1 MPSKKSPR
9 SSPRPARGV
18 EAILRPRP
26 LLEALRRH
34 EVRFVL
40 IGGVA
45 ERLLGSPRT
54 TNDLDICPAT
64 DSRNLARLADA
75 LNELGAVY
83 RPGGL
88 ESGFP
93 TEEPWSAKSFSAFQ
107 SLALVTRYGW
117 LDLVFRPDGS
127 TGYSDLIQQSRDE
140 SVGGLA
146 IKVADV
152 SDLIRI
158 KEAIGTPE
166 YLAHL
171 PLLYELRDERKRGEI
186 DR

>member
-1 MPSKKSPR
+1 
-9 SSPRPARGV
+9 
-18 EAILRPRP
+18 
-26 LLEALRRH
+26 
-34 EVRFVL
+34 L

-64 DSRNLARLADA
+64 DSRNLARLAEA
-75 LNELGAVY
+75 LNELGAVH
-83 RPGGL
+83 RPAGL

-93 TEEPWSAKSFSAFQ
+93 TAEPWSVKSFGAFQ
-107 SLALVTRYGW
+107 TLALATQYGW
-117 LDLVFRPDGS
+117 LDLVFRPDGT
-127 TGYSDLIQQSRDE
+127 TGYADLIKRSADQ
-140 SVGGLA
+140 SVGGPT

-158 KEAIGTPE
+158 KEAVGAPE

-171 PLLYELRDERKRGEI
+171 PLLYELRDERRRQGI
-186 DR
+186 DG

>member
-1 MPSKKSPR
+1 MRSRKSPR
-9 SSPRPARGV
+9 SSLRSRGA
-18 EAILRPRP
+18 EPILRPGR
-26 LLEALRRH
+26 LLGALHRLD
-34 EVRFVL
+34 VRFVL

-64 DSRNLARLADA
+64 DSRNLARLARA

-83 RPGGL
+83 RPAGL

-93 TEEPWSAKSFSAFQ
+93 PAGPWSAKSFGAFQ
-107 SLALVTRYGW
+107 TLALVTKYGW
-117 LDLVFRPDGS
+117 LDLVFRPDG
-127 TGYSDLIQQSRDE
+127 TAGYADLIERSANE
-140 SVGGLA
+140 LVGGQT

-158 KEAIGTPE
+158 KETVGTPE

-171 PLLYELRDERKRGEI
+171 PLLYELRDERQRLGL
-186 DR
+186 DN

>member
-1 MPSKKSPR
+1 MRSRKSPR
-9 SSPRPARGV
+9 STPRPDRGA
-18 EAILRPRP
+18 EPILRPRR
-26 LLEALRRH
+26 LLEALH
-34 EVRFVL
+34 GHDVRFVL

-64 DSRNLARLADA
+64 DSRNLARLAEA

-83 RPGGL
+83 RPAGL

-93 TEEPWSAKSFSAFQ
+93 PAEPWGARSFTAFQ
-107 SLALVTRYGW
+107 SLALVTRHGW
-117 LDLVFRPDGS
+117 LDIVFRPDGS
-127 TGYSDLIQQSRDE
+127 NGYADLVQHSQDE
-140 SVGGLA
+140 SVGGMA

-171 PLLYELRDERKRGEI
+171 PLLYELREERKAR
-186 DR
+186 